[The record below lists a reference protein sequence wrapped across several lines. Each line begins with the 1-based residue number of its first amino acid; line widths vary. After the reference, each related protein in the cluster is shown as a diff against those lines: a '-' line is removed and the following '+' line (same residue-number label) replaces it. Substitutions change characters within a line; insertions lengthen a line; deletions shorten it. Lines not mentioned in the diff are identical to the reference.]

1 MRRLS
6 HSRGQPPFIAE
17 EILHA
22 LILMHIE
29 SEGPGTLGDF
39 LDREGVRVT
48 TLRLHRGDQLPAD
61 PGKADLIVSL
71 GGPMNVYED
80 GKHPFLKEESL
91 FLRRA
96 IDRDVPLLGICL
108 GAQLIARACGAKVY
122 PAPVGEVGWGTVSL
136 ARAGREDPLLKGIPE
151 RLPVLQWHE
160 DTFDIPPDGI
170 LLASSAECHHQAFRV
185 ARAWGLQFH
194 IEVTDGMLNQWF
206 DSSTRKE
213 GILRKY
219 AEVRKEFDDA
229 ARLIYA
235 NLISLAAVKY

>member
-1 MRRLS
+1 
-6 HSRGQPPFIAE
+6 
-17 EILHA
+17 
-22 LILMHIE
+22 MHIE

-48 TLRLHRGDQLPAD
+48 TLHLYRGDQLPAD
-61 PGKADLIVSL
+61 PGEADLIVSL

-96 IDRDVPLLGICL
+96 VDSGVPLLGICL

-122 PAPVGEVGWGTVSL
+122 RAPVGEIGWGTVSL
-136 ARAGREDPLLKGIPE
+136 GAAGRGDPLLKGIPE

-160 DTFDIPPDGI
+160 DTFDIPPDGV
-170 LLASSAECHHQAFRV
+170 LLASSAECPHQAFRV

-194 IEVTDGMLNQWF
+194 VEVNEGMLNQWF

-219 AEVRKEFDDA
+219 VEVRKEFDDA
-229 ARLIYA
+229 ARLLYA
-235 NLISLAAVKY
+235 NLISLAT